1 LEKESRCWINVREA
15 VRQEGKR
22 LGCVCKQIQ
31 RGSSRVA
38 LGTRTA
44 VVWERTEVGA
54 LKRAIS

>member
-1 LEKESRCWINVREA
+1 MREA